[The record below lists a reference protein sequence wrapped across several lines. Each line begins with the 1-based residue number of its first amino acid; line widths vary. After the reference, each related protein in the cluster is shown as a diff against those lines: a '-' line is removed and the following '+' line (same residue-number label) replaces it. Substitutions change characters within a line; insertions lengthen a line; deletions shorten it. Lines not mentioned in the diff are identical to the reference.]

1 MQVLERDGL
10 LAAVSERLGKVA
22 RVVVCG
28 VGNELRGDD
37 AIGLYVAGRL
47 SALRMPSFVT
57 VVACGEVP
65 ENYLSEVVA
74 HAPSHLIL
82 VDAAHAGLEPG
93 TLVLVEGDEI
103 QEHAI
108 STHRLPLSLFCR
120 MISSQ
125 MGGPVDIFILGVQVQ
140 SCGFGEA
147 LTPVVRDGADSLV
160 AALAEAFK
168 RLKGRG

>member
-1 MQVLERDGL
+1 MQVLDKDRL
-10 LAAVSERLGKVA
+10 FAALSKRLGKVA
-22 RVVVCG
+22 RIVVCG

-37 AIGLYVAGRL
+37 AVGLYVARRL
-47 SALRMPSFVT
+47 SALGMPSFAT
-57 VVACGEVP
+57 VMACGEVP

-82 VDAAHAGLEPG
+82 VDAAHAGLGPG

-103 QEHAI
+103 SEHAI

-120 MISSQ
+120 MVTSQ
-125 MGGPVDIFILGVQVQ
+125 TGHPVDVFILGVQVK

-160 AALAEAFK
+160 AALGEAFK
-168 RLKGRG
+168 RLKARC

>member
-1 MQVLERDGL
+1 MQVLDKDGL
-10 LAAVSERLGKVA
+10 LAAVSGRLRKAA

-37 AIGLYVAGRL
+37 AVGLYVARRL
-47 SALRMPSFVT
+47 SALGTPSFVT
-57 VVACGEVP
+57 VIACGEVP

-82 VDAAHAGLEPG
+82 VDAAHAELGPG
-93 TLVLVEGDEI
+93 ELVLVEGDEI
-103 QEHAI
+103 SEHAI

-120 MISSQ
+120 MVSSQ
-125 MGGPVDIFILGVQVQ
+125 TRRPVEVFILGVQVQ
-140 SCGFGEA
+140 SCEFGEA
-147 LTPVVRDGADSLV
+147 LTPVVRDGADSLA

-168 RLKGRG
+168 RVKGRR